1 MRWMTWRAMGLANVA
16 GHVIGCRSTQVM
28 MVQHA
33 WNDVA
38 SNISQTIPVAAAVA
52 DAAAAIAGVA

>member
-1 MRWMTWRAMGLANVA
+1 
-16 GHVIGCRSTQVM
+16 M

-52 DAAAAIAGVA
+52 DAAAATAGVA